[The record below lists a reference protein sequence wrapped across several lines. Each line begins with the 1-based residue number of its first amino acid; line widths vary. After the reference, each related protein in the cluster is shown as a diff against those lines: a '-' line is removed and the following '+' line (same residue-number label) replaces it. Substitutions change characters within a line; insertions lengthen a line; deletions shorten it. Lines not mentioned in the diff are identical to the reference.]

1 MKLTKE
7 YLKKLDQ
14 KLELIPL
21 SYDIAFKSTFKTNL
35 NLLKHILN
43 ATLPIEISKE
53 DKINLLDS
61 EMPIINKK
69 EHKQYLSL

>member
-7 YLKKLDQ
+7 YFEKLDQ

-43 ATLPIEISKE
+43 RNI
-53 DKINLLDS
+53 
-61 EMPIINKK
+61 
-69 EHKQYLSL
+69 